1 VPTLS
6 SVYIVKLKVPI
17 LEIYKFCLYF
27 IYFLFFLFSPFS
39 SFSNP
44 ISNLVLL
51 KSSSH
56 YYYIFIHIIIIL
68 NAQTKLQYDAWLF
81 CVLVK
86 THSLLIRFSHMSQEV
101 DGKSHK

>member
-1 VPTLS
+1 LFIFYILS
-6 SVYIVKLKVPI
+6 
-17 LEIYKFCLYF
+17 
-27 IYFLFFLFSPFS
+27 LFFSHFS

-44 ISNLVLL
+44 ISNLVFL
-51 KSSSH
+51 KYSSH